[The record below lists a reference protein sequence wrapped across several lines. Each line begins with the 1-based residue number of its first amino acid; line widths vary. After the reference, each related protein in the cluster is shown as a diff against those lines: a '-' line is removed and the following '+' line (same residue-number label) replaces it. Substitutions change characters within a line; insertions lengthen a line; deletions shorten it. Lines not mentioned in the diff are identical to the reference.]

1 MITGNEWAVDL
12 YFGRRQLSW
21 RLFASL
27 PDPDAKGRDVLKK
40 RLPLEFQLPA
50 KAEDDDDMDEV
61 ELKSEKNGDEL
72 ERGAGPALT
81 KANEGI
87 EIPAVLQPAAEAD
100 TKETLGVSKKRRG

>member
-1 MITGNEWAVDL
+1 MVTGNECAVDL

-40 RLPLEFQLPA
+40 RLPPEFQLPG

-61 ELKSEKNGDEL
+61 ELKSEKDEDEL
-72 ERGAGPALT
+72 GKGAGAALT
-81 KANEGI
+81 KTNDKI
-87 EIPAVLQPAAEAD
+87 EIPAVLQPAAEA
-100 TKETLGVSKKRRG
+100 